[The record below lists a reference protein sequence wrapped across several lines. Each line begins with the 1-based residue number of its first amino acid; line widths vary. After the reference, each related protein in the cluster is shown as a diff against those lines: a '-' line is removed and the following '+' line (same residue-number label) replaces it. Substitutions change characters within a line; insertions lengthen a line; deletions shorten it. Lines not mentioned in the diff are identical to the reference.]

1 MKTLN
6 NANKNF
12 AVTALYARLSQDD
25 MVDGESNSI
34 TNQKQI
40 LKRFSDD
47 NGFLNTRYYFDDGV
61 SGTTFEREGFQQMIS
76 DIEKG
81 EVKTVIVKDLSR
93 LGRDHLQV
101 GYYTEIFFPNNDVR
115 FIAIY
120 DNVDSENGD
129 NEFAPFKNIINEWY
143 ARDVSKKIKAVFQSK
158 AKSGEIMCRFAPYG
172 YIKDPESRKHW
183 LVDEEAAEVVRQI
196 FDLYINGMG
205 TKTIAQYLEN
215 NGVLAPSDYMKSKGL
230 PTSRVSQTEK
240 VKWTSATINLMLSR
254 QEYLGDVVNLK
265 TTRKSYKNHKKIM
278 RPVEDRI
285 VFKGVNEPIISV
297 QTWEKAQSILVK
309 RKRVPQKREPDI
321 FQSYLF
327 CSDCG
332 EKLYLKQRNIPN
344 RANYVCSGYTKGTTD
359 CSTHYIK
366 QNTLKNLVLENIQ
379 DIISSANL
387 DKKKFAEEL
396 RNKMDNKSDKEF
408 KHTIKEAEKLKA
420 RCLALD
426 KIIQK
431 LFEDRVGEKISDER
445 YFTMVENYE
454 NEQAEIKE
462 KLTAYQE
469 KIDEHNDGKKGVDY
483 FLKLVNKHS
492 KITELT
498 PQILLEFIDKIV
510 IHQTVKNENG
520 SFQTVEIHY
529 KGVGVLN

>member
-1 MKTLN
+1 MNTLN
-6 NANKNF
+6 NAVNKY
-12 AVTALYARLSQDD
+12 AVTALYVRLSRDD
-25 MVDGESNSI
+25 MLEGESNSI

-40 LKRFSDD
+40 LKRYADD
-47 NGFLNTRYYFDDGV
+47 HGFFNTRYYVDDGI

-81 EVKTVIVKDLSR
+81 EIKAVIVKDQSR
-93 LGRDHLQV
+93 LGREHLMTR
-101 GYYTEIFFPNNDVR
+101 YYMEIFFPNNDVQ
-115 FIAIY
+115 FIAVY
-120 DNVDSENGD
+120 DNYDSENGD
-129 NEFAPFKNIINEWY
+129 NDFAPFKNIINEWY
-143 ARDVSKKIKAVFQSK
+143 ARDTSKKIRAVFQSK
-158 AKSGEIMCRFAPYG
+158 GKSGEIMCRFAPYG
-172 YIKDPESRKHW
+172 YLKDPESKKHW

-205 TKTIAQYLEN
+205 TKTIAQYLEK

-230 PTSRVSQTEK
+230 PTSRISQTEK
-240 VKWTSATINLMLSR
+240 VRWTSATINLMLSR
-254 QEYLGDVVNLK
+254 QEYIGDVVNFK
-265 TTRKSYKNHKKIM
+265 TTRKSYKNHKKIII
-278 RPVEDRI
+278 PVEDRM

-297 QTWEKAQSILVK
+297 QTWENAQSILVK

-332 EKLYLKQRNIPN
+332 EKLYLKQRNNPN
-344 RANYVCSGYTKGTTD
+344 RANYVCSGYTKGITD

-379 DIISSANL
+379 DIVSSANL

-396 RNKMDNKSDKEF
+396 RNKMDSKNDKEF
-408 KHTIKEAEKLKA
+408 KHTVKEAEKLKA

-445 YFTMVENYE
+445 YFTMVESYE
-454 NEQAEIKE
+454 KEQSEIKE
-462 KLTAYQE
+462 KLTTYQE
-469 KIDEHNDGKKGVDY
+469 KINEHNDEKKGVDY

-492 KITELT
+492 QITELT

-510 IHQTVKNENG
+510 VHQTVKGEGG